1 MTIKPLVIVMICLLM
16 AIGCATLTPLEEA
29 QQLLVSE
36 DYDSAL
42 KILTEMLKA
51 DSESVTVLR
60 QLGIVYYK
68 KENYDQA
75 IDYFNQVLSRKP
87 DDGGT
92 ILYLGLVYELQNN
105 EDQAIQAYQRYT
117 EVAPLSST
125 KKKIEIRL
133 KALVA
138 KRMTRLAKQALVA
151 EAAGNYPQTEPN
163 TVAVMYFD
171 NSSSNPELEPLRKGL
186 TDLLISDL
194 SQVKSLKVV
203 ERTRMQKLLQE
214 MELAEQ
220 SIIDAETAPRTG
232 RLLGA
237 AQVVKGNFTS
247 LSESGLMLNATCSQ
261 IETSQIDQ
269 TEPLQGPQ
277 VELFEMEKALVF
289 SILDTMKISI
299 TPEEEAAIQKRPTE
313 NFMAFMAYSRGID
326 LVDRGDYAAASQAF
340 SQAVELDPGFSQA
353 EETLSDVEEINM
365 APAVISA
372 EPEAAVEQVEAVAA
386 SETPAAAAPTTGM
399 AAAPNA
405 LAEVDAIVSK
415 DFIPQPAAAGAAPI
429 QNQGQTRGGGSDQ
442 QSPAAT
448 ATASRKI
455 SIDISWEQ

>member
-1 MTIKPLVIVMICLLM
+1 
-16 AIGCATLTPLEEA
+16 
-29 QQLLVSE
+29 
-36 DYDSAL
+36 
-42 KILTEMLKA
+42 
-51 DSESVTVLR
+51 
-60 QLGIVYYK
+60 
-68 KENYDQA
+68 
-75 IDYFNQVLSRKP
+75 
-87 DDGGT
+87 
-92 ILYLGLVYELQNN
+92 
-105 EDQAIQAYQRYT
+105 
-117 EVAPLSST
+117 
-125 KKKIEIRL
+125 
-133 KALVA
+133 
-138 KRMTRLAKQALVA
+138 
-151 EAAGNYPQTEPN
+151 
-163 TVAVMYFD
+163 
-171 NSSSNPELEPLRKGL
+171 
-186 TDLLISDL
+186 
-194 SQVKSLKVV
+194 
-203 ERTRMQKLLQE
+203 
-214 MELAEQ
+214 
-220 SIIDAETAPRTG
+220 
-232 RLLGA
+232 LLGA

-247 LSESGLMLNATCSQ
+247 LSESGLLLNATCSQ

-313 NFMAFMAYSRGID
+313 NFMAFMAYCRGID
-326 LVDRGDYAAASQAF
+326 LVDRGDYAAAGQAF

-372 EPEAAVEQVEAVAA
+372 APEAAVEQVEAVVA
-386 SETPAAAAPTTGM
+386 SETPATAAPTTGM

-415 DFIPQPAAAGAAPI
+415 DFIPQPAATGAAPI

-455 SIDISWEQ
+455 SIDIRWGQ